1 MDEEFELHMIENF
14 SFVIDED
21 LSVPEV
27 EVREIDFGDD
37 DK

>member
-14 SFVIDED
+14 SFAIDED
-21 LSVPEV
+21 LSVADIEV
-27 EVREIDFGDD
+27 KEIDFGDD

>member
-1 MDEEFELHMIENF
+1 MDEEFELTQLENF
-14 SFVIDED
+14 AFAIDED
-21 LSVPEV
+21 LSVAEI